1 MIEENKK
8 KKVSFDFYQV
18 WKISNNQEKVFDFD
32 DWCELMEETKKKL
45 DDRNIGYNGDIIRCN
60 NIYVSNAEKNPITIL
75 HFLRMR
81 RGTTPAVANLNLPK
95 LQDVK
100 LESDEY
106 IAEDVSALF
115 DSTNY
120 VLMLQKNIFS
130 LSVKAFQQYVN
141 YFWNENRKDDEKE
154 EIEFRPIIRK
164 DSNKRIK
171 KTNKINSI
179 SFKTANLVT
188 PFRNRFKS
196 RIQNII
202 DSTKGYD
209 GVFVEV
215 KVSTTRSKTSIL
227 DAKEVHNSVEEIVNN
242 QELFKRA
249 VVVSGDGNHS
259 ELIEL
264 LDEKLSC
271 VREYEIPIKAF
282 LNPEKV
288 EEDMI
293 VKYSPNYENYKKIVD
308 DNLEKISG

>member
-18 WKISNNQEKVFDFD
+18 WKVSNNQEKVFDFD
-32 DWCELMEETKKKL
+32 DWCELMETTKKKL

-130 LSVKAFQQYVN
+130 LSVKALQQIEKTTKKKKLNFVQL
-141 YFWNENRKDDEKE
+141 FVKILIRELRKQ
-154 EIEFRPIIRK
+154 IRLTVFLL
-164 DSNKRIK
+164 KR
-171 KTNKINSI
+171 
-179 SFKTANLVT
+179 
-188 PFRNRFKS
+188 
-196 RIQNII
+196 
-202 DSTKGYD
+202 
-209 GVFVEV
+209 
-215 KVSTTRSKTSIL
+215 
-227 DAKEVHNSVEEIVNN
+227 
-242 QELFKRA
+242 
-249 VVVSGDGNHS
+249 
-259 ELIEL
+259 LIW
-264 LDEKLSC
+264 
-271 VREYEIPIKAF
+271 
-282 LNPEKV
+282 
-288 EEDMI
+288 
-293 VKYSPNYENYKKIVD
+293 
-308 DNLEKISG
+308 